1 MARIIL
7 SFFSDYLAFTPYDY
21 SGFPLLYRKPANLH
35 GREQGLV
42 REGGNEGEDK
52 EIKIGQEDKKS
63 GRQSKEK
70 NMNTHERE
78 HVREGKKDTVVSP
91 ENGRKH
97 KAKEKLWRKSKISS
111 KKAESHKKKKR
122 IRNNK
127 DERRGKRER
136 TRKRHERNAGDQN
149 SGSGREDI
157 NSRSRRTYYIF

>member
-1 MARIIL
+1 M
-7 SFFSDYLAFTPYDY
+7 
-21 SGFPLLYRKPANLH
+21 
-35 GREQGLV
+35 V

-70 NMNTHERE
+70 NMNTHKRE
-78 HVREGKKDTVVSP
+78 LVREGKKDTIVSP

-122 IRNNK
+122 MRNNR

-157 NSRSRRTYYIF
+157 NSRSRRTYYIL